1 MKKIL
6 FGLLACIAMA
16 AVWYGCSKEEETSG
30 SIYGVV
36 TDKATGEPIKTAGVE
51 LQPIGLKTVTGSDG
65 TFEFANLEV
74 GDYNLYVTKTG
85 YLDCKSSTI
94 TIKSGQQ
101 APGNV
106 QMEKAPH
113 ALRVVNSESQDLSSL
128 DFGDQEDDI
137 SRSFVVFNDGPE
149 TIEWE
154 ITITAAWLHVSK
166 QSGSLNPGRQQS
178 IIATI
183 DRNLLMGGENV
194 TTLHVTSNDGSKELT
209 VKATGVSPIVTL
221 AVTEVTPT
229 TAVLNGKLTR
239 PGDPA
244 YTELGFVYGTMPTP
258 SITNGAT
265 KISISN
271 VQIGAFSEAV
281 SNLTE
286 GNTYYVRAYAKN
298 STTTDYGSTV
308 SFVAESP
315 QYVTLQSAGIMV
327 QKEDLGCTNWSSAN
341 TMCNNST
348 VGGYTD
354 WRLPTIDEL
363 YVLYNNRETIGGFY
377 GNEYVYA
384 LYWSS
389 EPYDSHRYYA
399 IRFPEGSLLSCY
411 SGSVAARVR
420 AVRTISQK

>member
-6 FGLLACIAMA
+6 FGLLVCITMA
-16 AVWYGCSKEEETSG
+16 TVWYSCTKDEETSG

-65 TFEFANLEV
+65 TFEFANLEE

-113 ALRVVNSESQDLSSL
+113 ALRVVNSESQDISSL

-137 SRSFVVFNDGPE
+137 SRTFVVFNDGPE

-154 ITITAAWLHVSK
+154 ITITAQWLHVSK
-166 QSGSLNPGRQQS
+166 QSGSLNPGKQQS

-298 STTTDYGSTV
+298 SATTDYGSTV
-308 SFVAESP
+308 SFVAETP

-389 EPYDSHRYYA
+389 ERYHA
-399 IRFPEGSLLSCY
+399 IRFPDGYLFSSN
-411 SGSVAARVR
+411 SDSDARVR